1 MVASTKMS
9 RNSDNKHTCLI
20 PNIEG
25 NILLL
30 NC

>member
-9 RNSDNKHTCLI
+9 RNSDNKHVCLI